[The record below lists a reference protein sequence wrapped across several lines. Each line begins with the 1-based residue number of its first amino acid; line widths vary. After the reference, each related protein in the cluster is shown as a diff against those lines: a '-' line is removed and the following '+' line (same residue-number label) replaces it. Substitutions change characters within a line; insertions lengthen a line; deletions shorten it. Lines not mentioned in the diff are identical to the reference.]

1 MFSLFIII
9 VLIRLAN
16 KYLDKDAD
24 KLAVTENPNAG
35 NKPLQSYF
43 PFVFH
48 LLITVLILISCFTAG
63 ILNEERIHALVSD
76 GIFQFVSTL
85 LILIISIINP
95 FTPLPISIREKL
107 QEKSVEKDFK
117 WLEWFLKGRNW
128 QFLKA
133 FVCILIVAYFMH
145 SGYLAIPDFNKGT
158 LSGVIVVLIIFFL
171 LNNLVQLFTNPI
183 YFKKATL
190 FRLSMLY
197 RSFKLSFFIAGGI
210 ILFIF
215 IISLIMNLEVKKI
228 VNLEGIA
235 LLVYNVVMAY
245 NEYKVLD
252 SNSVNDTSVTP

>member
-1 MFSLFIII
+1 MFSLFILI

-24 KLAVTENPNAG
+24 KLAITENPNRG

-48 LLITVLILISCFTAG
+48 LLITVLILISCIIPG
-63 ILNEERIHALVSD
+63 ILNEERIHSLVTD

-95 FTPLPISIREKL
+95 FTPLPQGIREKL
-107 QEKSVEKDFK
+107 AEKSSEKDFQWVK
-117 WLEWFLKGRNW
+117 WFLKGRNW
-128 QFLKA
+128 QVLKA
-133 FVCILIVAYFMH
+133 ITCILIVAYFVH
-145 SGYLAIPDFNKGT
+145 SGYLVIPDFNKGT
-158 LSGVIVVLIIFFL
+158 LSGVIIVLIIFFL
-171 LNNLVQLFTNPI
+171 ISNLIQLFTNPV

-210 ILFIF
+210 ILSIF
-215 IISLIMNLEVKKI
+215 IISSLINLEVRKI
-228 VNLEGIA
+228 VNIEGIA
-235 LLVYNVVMAY
+235 LLVYNIIMAY
-245 NEYKVLD
+245 NEYKVLL
-252 SNSVNDTSVTP
+252 SNSVNDTSSTP